1 MSTLYS
7 PRMAAP
13 YEVRN
18 RWTFA
23 TGTLGRDMTYML
35 VSFYLTYF
43 LSDILDLPDDTLL
56 WVAWLL
62 LAARLVDAVLDIGM
76 GAIVDNTRTR
86 WGQFKPWI
94 VGGVL
99 ASAVMTVLLFSD
111 PGVRGPWA
119 IVYFGLVYLLWSLAW
134 TANDIPYWSLLPA
147 LTLDQKERER
157 IGALAKIF
165 ATVGTFSVVGAIVP
179 LTHALT
185 PSYGASR
192 AWTYVAVGIVVL
204 MVLGQMITVVGVR
217 EPGLA
222 GVQERTT
229 VRELAGVVFRN
240 DQLLAA
246 VVGLLLFMTGYLT
259 TTAFGLYFFKYAYR
273 DEAMYTPFGVTLGV
287 AMLLGYLLFPLASR
301 RFARRTI
308 YTVATVMVL
317 VGYVIFFFA
326 PMNLW
331 LILAAGLI
339 VFFAQAWVTLL
350 MIMFFADTIEY
361 GQWKLGRRNQAV
373 TFALQPFVNKVAS
386 ALANQVVAIVVV
398 VSGINAARTPHDV
411 TPAGLLMMKV
421 AMMGFPALL
430 IAAGYLIY
438 RRFYTLDEARHAAIV
453 AELKERGELVR

>member
-1 MSTLYS
+1 
-7 PRMAAP
+7 MAEP
-13 YEVRN
+13 YVTRN

-23 TGTLGRDMTYML
+23 LGTLGRDMTYML
-35 VSFYLTYF
+35 VSFYLTFF
-43 LSDILDLPDDTLL
+43 LSDVLDLPDDSLL

-62 LAARLVDAVLDIGM
+62 LATRLVDATLDIGM

-111 PGVRGPWA
+111 PGSRTGTAVA
-119 IVYFGLVYLLWSLAW
+119 YFGVVYLLWSLSW

-157 IGALAKIF
+157 IGALAKIV
-165 ATVGTFSVVGAIVP
+165 ATIGTFSVVGAIVP
-179 LTHALT
+179 LTQALT
-185 PSYGASR
+185 PIFGAPR
-192 AWTYVAVGIVVL
+192 AWTNVALGIVVI
-204 MVLGQMITVVGVR
+204 MVLGQMITVIGVR

-222 GVQERTT
+222 GVQERTSL
-229 VRELAGVVFRN
+229 RELAGVVFRN

-259 TTAFGLYFFKYAYR
+259 TTSFGLYFFKYAYR

-287 AMLLGYLLFPLASR
+287 SMLLGFIVFPVVSK
-301 RFARRTI
+301 RFNRRTI
-308 YTVATVMVL
+308 YTVATAMVM

-331 LILAAGLI
+331 LILLAGLV
-339 VFFAQAWVTLL
+339 VFFGQSWVTLL
-350 MIMFFADTIEY
+350 MLVFFADTIEY

-386 ALANQVVAIVVV
+386 ALANQIVAVVV
-398 VSGINAARTPHDV
+398 VLSGINAARTPDDV
-411 TPAGLLMMKV
+411 TPAGLLMMKI

-430 IAAGYLIY
+430 IAAGYVVY
-438 RRFYTLDEARHAAIV
+438 RRFYVLDEARHADIV
-453 AELKERGELVR
+453 AELKGRGELVG

>member
-1 MSTLYS
+1 
-7 PRMAAP
+7 
-13 YEVRN
+13 
-18 RWTFA
+18 
-23 TGTLGRDMTYML
+23 
-35 VSFYLTYF
+35 
-43 LSDILDLPDDTLL
+43 
-56 WVAWLL
+56 
-62 LAARLVDAVLDIGM
+62 
-76 GAIVDNTRTR
+76 
-86 WGQFKPWI
+86 
-94 VGGVL
+94 
-99 ASAVMTVLLFSD
+99 
-111 PGVRGPWA
+111 
-119 IVYFGLVYLLWSLAW
+119 
-134 TANDIPYWSLLPA
+134 
-147 LTLDQKERER
+147 
-157 IGALAKIF
+157 
-165 ATVGTFSVVGAIVP
+165 
-179 LTHALT
+179 
-185 PSYGASR
+185 
-192 AWTYVAVGIVVL
+192 
-204 MVLGQMITVVGVR
+204 
-217 EPGLA
+217 
-222 GVQERTT
+222 
-229 VRELAGVVFRN
+229 
-240 DQLLAA
+240 
-246 VVGLLLFMTGYLT
+246 
-259 TTAFGLYFFKYAYR
+259 
-273 DEAMYTPFGVTLGV
+273 MYTPFGVTLGV

-453 AELKERGELVR
+453 GELKERGELVR

>member
-1 MSTLYS
+1 
-7 PRMAAP
+7 MAAP

-43 LSDILDLPDDTLL
+43 LSDILDLPDDTLI

-62 LAARLVDAVLDIGM
+62 LSARLVDAVLDIGM

-398 VSGINAARTPHDV
+398 VSGINAARTPDDV

-453 AELKERGELVR
+453 GELKERGELVR

>member
-1 MSTLYS
+1 
-7 PRMAAP
+7 MAAP
-13 YEVRN
+13 YEARN

-43 LSDILDLPDDTLL
+43 LSDILDLPDDTLI

-94 VGGVL
+94 VGGVV

-398 VSGINAARTPHDV
+398 VSGINAARTPDDV

-453 AELKERGELVR
+453 GELKERGELVR

>member
-1 MSTLYS
+1 
-7 PRMAAP
+7 MAAP
-13 YEVRN
+13 YEARN

-94 VGGVL
+94 VGGVV

-398 VSGINAARTPHDV
+398 VSGINAARTPDDV

-453 AELKERGELVR
+453 GELKERGELVR

>member
-1 MSTLYS
+1 
-7 PRMAAP
+7 MAAQ
-13 YEVRN
+13 YEARN

-43 LSDILDLPDDTLL
+43 LSDILDLPDDTLI

-94 VGGVL
+94 VGGVV
-99 ASAVMTVLLFSD
+99 ASAAMTVLLFSD

-398 VSGINAARTPHDV
+398 VSGINAARTPDDV

-430 IAAGYLIY
+430 VAAGYLVY